1 MQSPF
6 PFEPMLVFGCLA
18 VMLLAGVLLRSKI
31 VFFQRFLM
39 PSCLI
44 GGMLGLILLNL
55 GLLDVSVTNLE
66 TFAYHFFNISF
77 ISVGLTPNEASN
89 ATSKSK
95 IQIFKAPLWMA
106 LTQSVIFPL
115 QAITGGVL
123 VGLFGIFGLKLF
135 PTFGFLAPL
144 GFEEGPGQ
152 ALSIGKVWQG
162 FGFEHATTIGL
173 TFAALGF
180 FFSFIVGVPLVNW
193 VFGKVCP
200 PTGSRLCPKI
210 F

>member
-77 ISVGLTPNEASN
+77 ISVGLTRNEASN

-95 IQIFKAPLWMA
+95 IQIF
-106 LTQSVIFPL
+106 S
-115 QAITGGVL
+115 
-123 VGLFGIFGLKLF
+123 
-135 PTFGFLAPL
+135 
-144 GFEEGPGQ
+144 
-152 ALSIGKVWQG
+152 
-162 FGFEHATTIGL
+162 
-173 TFAALGF
+173 
-180 FFSFIVGVPLVNW
+180 
-193 VFGKVCP
+193 
-200 PTGSRLCPKI
+200 PKELLLMLETADS
-210 F
+210 